1 MRVLPKSCQ
10 IAAARALLGMDQR
23 ELAELARISV
33 STLARFEAKGWGEI
47 LGNARMINRVL
58 AILEAKGVIFSELGV
73 ALSKMPPR
81 TPRSAPG

>member
-1 MRVLPKSCQ
+1 
-10 IAAARALLGMDQR
+10 MDQR

-47 LGNARMINRVL
+47 LGTARMINRVL

>member
-58 AILEAKGVIFSELGV
+58 AILEAKGVLGV